1 MRRYKNG
8 NPLEAKKLL
17 VKNGDSAEHC
27 QRIYFL
33 YMSFIQVPQYS
44 AKIHIWIVAI

>member
-8 NPLEAKKLL
+8 NSLEAKKLL